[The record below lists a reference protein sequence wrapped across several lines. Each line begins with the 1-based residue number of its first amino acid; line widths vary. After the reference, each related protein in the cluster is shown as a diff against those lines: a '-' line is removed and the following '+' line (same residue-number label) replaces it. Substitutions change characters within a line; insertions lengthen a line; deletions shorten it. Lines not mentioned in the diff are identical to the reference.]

1 MVREPADYAKL
12 AIVVT
17 LTASLVATASNTL
30 MLSSKAIGG
39 FQDKVSRAFDDTSL
53 DEVLRSSMQQPIPAT
68 IAYRLLTENI
78 ARINK
83 VTINSNKELE
93 LVYET
98 SNPMNNGN
106 SVVSGDYVEREVSL
120 GGEVESTVLKVIS
133 PTKELNAPRT
143 NMKEYATLSK
153 LLQDSSFRY
162 YVDFSNVPGSSD
174 YDLVLYREVPRLIQ
188 ATNISVSDSD
198 NSDVATAIRE
208 AKAGIYRGNTL
219 NLPGTSLPGTGGTSS
234 DNATEKLQG
243 GKFIGKVFVEDY
255 KDSASW
261 DTETNIPEGYLAF
274 RDAGGNE
281 LLSLNNS
288 ADNQAVMLTLGAIGP
303 ISDGDEITSGAVQM
317 PNKSGIIKLSNNV
330 KMVYTKTNP
339 STKVASN
346 ENNKEYL
353 DKIAELESKISELSS
368 INDDATKDAEIERL
382 NKELEDF
389 KANSNNSSSG
399 SKICEVRYV
408 GARRGRSGFALY
420 KQTYEYGHPL
430 LEFAEAFVDLKIVE
444 SADNLGSTMTLGEDT
459 VIRNGYYEHHR
470 INGYGLQWYDKYV
483 LGVNAIIVYTDDTGL
498 DGSNR
503 VPNQRTLPL
512 SLLKEGT
519 TTLTWRIW

>member
-219 NLPGTSLPGTGGTSS
+219 YLPGTSLPGTDGTSS

-261 DTETNIPEGYLAF
+261 DTETNIPEGYITF

-281 LLSLNNS
+281 LLALNNS
-288 ADNQAVMLTLGAIGP
+288 TDNQAVLLTLGAVGS

-317 PNKSGIIKLSNNV
+317 PNKSGIIKLSNDV

-368 INDDATKDAEIERL
+368 LNDDATKDAEIERL
-382 NKELEDF
+382 NNLIAELET
-389 KANSNNSSSG
+389 
-399 SKICEVRYV
+399 KIKR
-408 GARRGRSGFALY
+408 
-420 KQTYEYGHPL
+420 
-430 LEFAEAFVDLKIVE
+430 
-444 SADNLGSTMTLGEDT
+444 
-459 VIRNGYYEHHR
+459 
-470 INGYGLQWYDKYV
+470 
-483 LGVNAIIVYTDDTGL
+483 L
-498 DGSNR
+498 DGSGVNEELNKMSPAELAGVFTVYDSNGNVDTWGWMTR
-503 VPNQRTLPL
+503 SLYQVPSEESAFYNTLRNHDWRKYPELRIRLRFDGGGLGVYYPEWRIVPNPVPPFVY
-512 SLLKEGT
+512 S
-519 TTLTWRIW
+519 

>member
-219 NLPGTSLPGTGGTSS
+219 NLPGTSLPGTGITSS

-303 ISDGDEITSGAVQM
+303 IFDGDEITSGAVQM
-317 PNKSGIIKLSNNV
+317 PNKSGIIKLSNDV
-330 KMVYTKTNP
+330 KMVYTRTNP
-339 STKVASN
+339 NTQLASN
-346 ENNKEYL
+346 ENSKEYL

-368 INDDATKDAEIERL
+368 LNDDAAKDAEIERL
-382 NKELEDF
+382 NNLIAELET
-389 KANSNNSSSG
+389 
-399 SKICEVRYV
+399 KIKR
-408 GARRGRSGFALY
+408 
-420 KQTYEYGHPL
+420 
-430 LEFAEAFVDLKIVE
+430 
-444 SADNLGSTMTLGEDT
+444 
-459 VIRNGYYEHHR
+459 
-470 INGYGLQWYDKYV
+470 
-483 LGVNAIIVYTDDTGL
+483 L
-498 DGSNR
+498 DGSGVNEELNKMSPAELSGVFTVYNSNGESGWWSWNWMTRGLGGAPSEEAAFYSTIRNHDWKKYPELRIR
-503 VPNQRTLPL
+503 VRFDGGAMGISYP
-512 SLLKEGT
+512 E
-519 TTLTWRIW
+519 WRIIPKPVPPFVYE